1 MRIIIQ
7 DPTPGED
14 ESIVL
19 NVHTITDK
27 ISRAIDI
34 IKSPND
40 LTVYADE
47 QALMLPISAV
57 FYAES
62 MEQKT
67 FIYAE
72 KEVYRS
78 RLKLY
83 EIEEILSTGD
93 FLRVSKQVIINVRK
107 IRSVAPAGEGRF
119 AAKLLNEETVMIS
132 RQFVPALKGRFGL

>member
-1 MRIIIQ
+1 LRIIIQ
-7 DPTPGED
+7 DPNPGEE

-19 NVHTITDK
+19 NVRAMTDK

-34 IKSPND
+34 LKSADD

-57 FYAES
+57 YYAES
-62 MEQKT
+62 VELKT

-83 EIEEILSTGD
+83 ELEGILTTGD
-93 FLRVSKQVIINVRK
+93 FLRISRQVIVNVRK
-107 IRSVAPAGEGRF
+107 IRSITPAGEGRF
-119 AAKLLNEETVMIS
+119 AAKLTNNEVVMIS
-132 RQFVPALKGRFGL
+132 RQYVPALKARFGI